1 MTRPP
6 PADDRCAESSL
17 PVPEEWLERYGDA
30 LYRFARARLR
40 QSHEAEEAVQDTL
53 LAALR
58 TRDQFQGRSDPRTW
72 FIGIL
77 KRKIVDRLRSSA
89 RQATEAD
96 PAELDAWFDSSG
108 HWRRSPRD
116 WGDPAAFVE
125 RSDFWRVLRRC
136 VDGLPPQMAAA
147 FTLRTLDDN
156 DPKEVC
162 QELAISPSNLWV
174 LLHRARLRLVSCLQ
188 ANWFDGEA

>member
-1 MTRPP
+1 MTRPS

-17 PVPEEWLERYGDA
+17 PAPAEWLERYGDA
-30 LYRFARARLR
+30 LYRFALARLR
-40 QSHEAEEAVQDTL
+40 RSHEAEEAVQDTL

-72 FIGIL
+72 LIGIL

-96 PAELDAWFDSSG
+96 PAELDAWFDSTG
-108 HWRRSPRD
+108 HWRKSPRD
-116 WGDPAAFVE
+116 WGDPVAWVE

-136 VDGLPPQMAAA
+136 IDGLPPQMAAA
-147 FTLRTLDDN
+147 FTLRTLDEN
-156 DPKEVC
+156 DTKEVC

-188 ANWFDGEA
+188 ANWFDAEE

>member
-1 MTRPP
+1 MTRPS
-6 PADDRCAESSL
+6 PADDRCAESNL
-17 PVPEEWLERYGDA
+17 PAPEEWLARYGDA
-30 LYRFARARLR
+30 LYRFALARLR
-40 QSHEAEEAVQDTL
+40 RSHEAEEAVQDTL

-72 FIGIL
+72 LIGIL

-89 RQATEAD
+89 RQAAEAD
-96 PAELDAWFDSSG
+96 PAELDAWFDSTG
-108 HWRRSPRD
+108 HWRKPPRD
-116 WGDPAAFVE
+116 WGDPVAFVE

-136 VDGLPPQMAAA
+136 MDGLPPQMAAA

-174 LLHRARLRLVSCLQ
+174 LLHRARLRLVTCLQ
-188 ANWFDGEA
+188 ANWFDSEE